1 MTKLVLLDAKTMGDS
16 DLSELKKLGDLV
28 VYETTEPSQTI
39 ERIKDANI
47 VLANK
52 VVLGEEEL
60 RNAPSLKLICVLATG
75 MNNIDLNAAKKLG
88 IEVKNAKGY
97 STASV
102 VQTTFS
108 LLLYLRM
115 GLAHYDLFVKSKEW
129 CASDTFTDM
138 SRSFSEIEGK
148 EWGIIGL
155 GEIGRSVAKIAS
167 AFGAKVSYYSTSKTS
182 REESYPK
189 ASLEEIMQKEIVSIH
204 APLNENT
211 KNLIAKNELSLL
223 KEGATIL
230 NLGRGGIINEA
241 DLARTLEER
250 HIYAG
255 LDVLEYEPPRSDNPL
270 LHLSA
275 EAKERLFITPHVAW
289 GSAEARKR
297 LLEITIKNIKEFSR

>member
-1 MTKLVLLDAKTMGDS
+1 MKLVLLDAKTMGDS
-16 DLSELKKLGDLV
+16 DFSELKKLGELV
-28 VYETTEPSQTI
+28 VYETTESDQTI
-39 ERIKDANI
+39 ERIRDADI
-47 VLANK
+47 VLTNK
-52 VVLGEEEL
+52 VVLGEKEL
-60 RNAPSLKLICVLATG
+60 KSAPKLKLICVLATG
-75 MNNIDLNAAKKLG
+75 MNNIDLDAAKRVG
-88 IEVKNAKGY
+88 IVVKNAKGY

-138 SRSFSEIEGK
+138 SRSFSEINGK

-155 GEIGRSVAKIAS
+155 GEIGRSVANVAS
-167 AFGAKVSYYSTSKTS
+167 AFGAKPSYYSTSKTA
-182 REESYPK
+182 RKEIYPEV
-189 ASLEEIMQKEIVSIH
+189 SLEEVMQKDIISIH
-204 APLNENT
+204 SPLNKNT
-211 KNLIAKNELSLL
+211 ENLITKKELSLL

-241 DLARTLEER
+241 DLATVLEER
-250 HIYAG
+250 RIYAG
-255 LDVLEYEPPRSDNPL
+255 LDVLEYEPPKPSNPL
-270 LHLSA
+270 LHLSS
-275 EAKERLFITPHVAW
+275 EAKERLFITPHIAW